1 MIVDEGNLKES
12 IGLMKFINLCKAF
25 LLIWIY
31 GSYFPISAESGKLL
45 VVTNNPDNTFN
56 LLAITSDSQRI
67 LPFPDKFQSQALVA
81 PNRIEISKKR
91 ILATNRYSI
100 SEKKCF
106 IYEWESGLVSE
117 IAYPQDT
124 GIKIFREMYAYLD
137 DLHLPIFGEIHQS
150 GDQRIFRLDEN
161 KQVFFPH
168 FDTHRK
174 TAKIDDFLSSGEH
187 IFRISIKDKS
197 VKGLEDIMA
206 SAQEGFSQKLF
217 YCSSLNCKPEE
228 IASDKVITSARI
240 VNRGK
245 HIVFLT
251 YVSRTKDKKR
261 YNLETYDRTNK
272 KRSILFSFEM
282 DLKAPA
288 GYFNRG
294 NPKFR
299 VLHNSSLVLF
309 TTELSNNEDSI
320 QNWKLVNVESGLV
333 EDFKLPEGYHWAPM
347 LPVSYHTNTNASDVT
362 TLEPFA
368 VFIKRSYD
376 RKNAWTSQLKVIQFP
391 EKKTVLTVDMKSVRV
406 LNTAYLEGLSFP

>member
-1 MIVDEGNLKES
+1 
-12 IGLMKFINLCKAF
+12 MKFINLCKAF
-25 LLIWIY
+25 LLLGIY
-31 GSYFPISAESGKLL
+31 LLYFPISAESGKLL

-56 LLAITSDSQRI
+56 LLAITSESQTI
-67 LPFPDKFQSQALVA
+67 LPFPEKFKSQGLVF

-91 ILATNRYSI
+91 IFAVDPFSK
-100 SEKKCF
+100 SERKLF
-106 IYEWESGLVSE
+106 IYEWESGLLSE
-117 IAYPQDT
+117 MNYPQDT
-124 GIKIFREMYAYLD
+124 GIKILRGMYAYLD
-137 DLHLPIFGEIHQS
+137 EANLPIFGEVHQS
-150 GDQRIFRLDEN
+150 GDQRIFRLDKD

-174 TAKIDDFLSSGEH
+174 TAQIDDFLSSGEH

-217 YCSSLNCKPEE
+217 YCSSLNCIPEE

-240 VNRGK
+240 VNKGK

-261 YNLETYDRTNK
+261 YNLETFDRANK
-272 KRSILFSFEM
+272 KRSVISSFEM
-282 DLKAPA
+282 DLKSQA
-288 GYFNRG
+288 GWFNRG

-309 TTELSNNEDSI
+309 TTELSEDEDSI
-320 QNWKLVNVESGLV
+320 QNWKLVDVESGLV

-391 EKKTVLTVDMKSVRV
+391 EKKTVLTVDMKSVPV
-406 LNTAYLEGLSFP
+406 LNTAYVEGISFP